1 MNKPVMI
8 ITGASSGIGAATA
21 RRLARENVCLT
32 LAARRIDRL
41 KGVAEDVENA
51 GSESLLV
58 QTDVTQRTDIE
69 RMVQST
75 LERWGRV
82 DVLVNNAGVSF
93 DEPLVDLM
101 PDNLR
106 AEVQVN
112 LIAPMEC
119 AQAVLPAMLQQKS
132 GHIVNVAS
140 I

>member
-1 MNKPVMI
+1 MNKPIMI

-21 RRLARENVCLT
+21 RRLAREKVCLT

-75 LERWGRV
+75 LERWGRL

-93 DEPLVDLM
+93 D
-101 PDNLR
+101 
-106 AEVQVN
+106 
-112 LIAPMEC
+112 
-119 AQAVLPAMLQQKS
+119 
-132 GHIVNVAS
+132 
-140 I
+140 